1 MAATDASKGKPV
13 VVVDDVHVIYKV
25 FGTGKKARG
34 VKDATGKENSHARGP
49 CGQRRFLCGLRR

>member
-13 VVVDDVHVIYKV
+13 VVVDEVEVIYKV

-34 VKDATGKENSHARGP
+34 VKYPQAKKPTG
-49 CGQRRFLCGLRR
+49 